1 MNSSLFKKKQLNLL
15 ASEIGCSVEEIVAI
29 TADIDQHY
37 RQWVE
42 QKINKKTGKPKT
54 YSDGTIK
61 QRVISPPLLKLG
73 IIQTKIKDRIL
84 AKIPL
89 PENIHGGV
97 RGKSNITN
105 ALPHKGKKYIFTTDL
120 QDFFPNISSRQ
131 IVDSFLKLGYSD
143 HYSHWMAKLVT
154 WQYQV
159 PQGAPTSSHIANI
172 VFLQTDMKLIE
183 LCNRHN
189 ITYTRYVDDLTFSS
203 SINFEEHVQEIL
215 DIVISDGFKISRR
228 KTNLKPLQN
237 VTGIDIF
244 NNKIDASA
252 KIKLKVEEERQSDD
266 PAKPYTNYY
275 NRILKADKK
284 QSKALPKSQGLKSN

>member
-1 MNSSLFKKKQLNLL
+1 MNSSLFKKTQLKLL
-15 ASEIGCSVEEIVAI
+15 ASEIGCTAEEIKAI
-29 TADIDQHY
+29 TTQIDKHY

-42 QKINKKTGKPKT
+42 RKLNKKTGKPKT
-54 YSDGTIK
+54 YKDGTIK
-61 QRVISPPLLKLG
+61 QRTISPPLSQLS

-84 AKIPL
+84 AKITL

-131 IVDSFLKLGYSD
+131 VVDAFMKLGYSD
-143 HYSHWMAKLVT
+143 HYAHWIAKLVT
-154 WQYQV
+154 WQHQV

-172 VFLQTDMKLIE
+172 VFLQTDIKLIE
-183 LCNRHN
+183 LCNQHN

-203 SINFEEHVQEIL
+203 PEDFEDHIQGIL
-215 DIVISDGFKISRR
+215 DIVIKDEFKISRR
-228 KTNLKPLQN
+228 KTNLGALQN

-244 NNKIDASA
+244 NNRIDAPE
-252 KIKLKVEEERQSDD
+252 KIKIKVVEESQNN
-266 PAKPYTNYY
+266 PLAKPYTHYY
-275 NRILKADKK
+275 GRIQNANRRKR
-284 QSKALPKSQGLKSN
+284 

>member
-15 ASEIGCSVEEIVAI
+15 ASEIGCAVEEIVAI
-29 TADIDQHY
+29 AAEIDQHY

-54 YSDGTIK
+54 YKDGTIK
-61 QRVISPPLLKLG
+61 QRVISPPLLKLATL
-73 IIQTKIKDRIL
+73 QTKIKDRIL
-84 AKIPL
+84 ANIPL

-131 IVDSFLKLGYSD
+131 VVDSFLKLGYSD
-143 HYSHWMAKLVT
+143 HYAHWIAKLVT

-172 VFLQTDMKLIE
+172 VFLQTDIKLIE
-183 LCNRHN
+183 LCSRHN
-189 ITYTRYVDDLTFSS
+189 VTYTRYVDDLTFSS
-203 SINFEEHVQEIL
+203 SENFELQVQDIL
-215 DIVISDGFKISRR
+215 DIVIKDGFKISRR
-228 KTNLKPLQN
+228 KTNLSPLQN
-237 VTGIDIF
+237 VTGIDVF
-244 NNKIDASA
+244 NNKIDAPL
-252 KIKLKVEEERQSDD
+252 KIKLKVREESKTND

-275 NRILKADKK
+275 NRIVKADKK
-284 QSKALPKSQGLKSN
+284 SSKGK